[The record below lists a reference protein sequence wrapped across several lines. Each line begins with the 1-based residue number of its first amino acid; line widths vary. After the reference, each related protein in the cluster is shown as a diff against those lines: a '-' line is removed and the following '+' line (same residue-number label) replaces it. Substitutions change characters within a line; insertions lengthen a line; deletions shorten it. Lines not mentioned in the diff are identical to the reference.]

1 MTDKLRILEKVREI
15 EDLAE
20 RSLEQI
26 KGIPWCH
33 SSYRAWADRWVL
45 DACYEIKR
53 FINNGCEYE

>member
-26 KGIPWCH
+26 KGIP
-33 SSYRAWADRWVL
+33 
-45 DACYEIKR
+45 
-53 FINNGCEYE
+53 